1 MEMALIPKTRLKL
14 RSMYQALGLVEAVGL
29 SMTRILPILL
39 GLDWI
44 AGARDEDRGKLGVK
58 KCYRSSTILS
68 S

>member
-44 AGARDEDRGKLGVK
+44 ARAGDEDRGKLGVK

>member
-39 GLDWI
+39 GLDWSAR
-44 AGARDEDRGKLGVK
+44 AGDEDRGKLGVK

>member
-39 GLDWI
+39 GLDWM
-44 AGARDEDRGKLGVK
+44 AGAGDEDRGKLGVK